1 MAGMDERPPEA
12 SMKGGTLPRTGA
24 ILIGA
29 AVLGGAILCILIATP
44 FAGALTWAVM
54 LAVLFAPLQARFEWL
69 LGHRAAA
76 AALTV
81 LIAVLV
87 VALPSVIIID
97 RLVRGAIAGATF
109 LRARIADGTLQL
121 PPIIRSVGHSLNLPS
136 LIAQATGW
144 LSQSGASLLRGSVAQ
159 LIEAVLTFY
168 FLFYFLRD
176 RQVALTMI
184 RDLLPL
190 DAAEIDLLCS
200 RITDTIYATVYGTLM
215 VAALQGA
222 LAGFMF
228 WALGIGAPVF
238 WGVVMA
244 LLSVV
249 PVLGSFV
256 IWIPEAIFLALE
268 GHEAKAAI
276 LALWGALVVGE
287 IDNVVRPILVGNRLR
302 LHTVP
307 VFIAIIGG
315 LLLFGM
321 SGFILGPLIFTITLA
336 LFAALRRRIDSVPE
350 RS

>member
-1 MAGMDERPPEA
+1 MDNQPPDPRVRDSLMPRAGTI
-12 SMKGGTLPRTGA
+12 GVGA
-24 ILIGA
+24 V
-29 AVLGGAILCILIATP
+29 VLAGAILCLLLATP
-44 FAGALTWAVM
+44 FAGALTWSVT
-54 LAVLFAPLQARFEWL
+54 LAVLFAPLQARFERL
-69 LGHRAAA
+69 IRHNATAT
-76 AALTV
+76 ALTV

-87 VALPSVIIID
+87 VAVPSVLVID

-109 LRARIADGTLQL
+109 LQSRIADGTLQL
-121 PPIIRSVGHSLNLPS
+121 PPFLRLAEHTFNLPS
-136 LIAQATGW
+136 LMSQAAGW
-144 LSQSGASLLRGSVAQ
+144 LSRSGASVLRGSIAQ

-176 RQVALTMI
+176 RQKALAAI

-190 DAAEIDLLCS
+190 DPAETDLLFR
-200 RITDTIYATVYGTLM
+200 RIVDTIYATIYGTLM

-228 WALGIGAPVF
+228 WVLGIAAPLF

-249 PVLGSFV
+249 PVLGTFV

-268 GHEAKAAI
+268 GHEVKAAI
-276 LALWGALVVGE
+276 LALWGSLVVGE

-315 LLLFGM
+315 LILFGM
-321 SGFILGPLIFTITLA
+321 PGFMLGPLIVTTTLA
-336 LFAALRRRIDSVPE
+336 LFASLRRRAAAESE
-350 RS
+350 HW